1 MCVNRSQNGSRSVG
15 FFPTLVRPAL
25 RFQGWDTCW
34 KRVTTSK
41 QAPDSDERCR
51 IAPTLRAA
59 VLSLINAKPLA
70 LEEMTVNELSES
82 HRGQIAN

>member
-1 MCVNRSQNGSRSVG
+1 
-15 FFPTLVRPAL
+15 
-25 RFQGWDTCW
+25 
-34 KRVTTSK
+34 VTTSK